1 MTFEGM
7 KRPYPTPRPHKKL
20 FAANPEGECNSPL
33 QSYYYTN
40 GRGASWS
47 VSLSNCVRPKC
58 PIDISTK
65 LRCTQ
70 IIPILLPSTQKL
82 EEPSISPMIKL
93 TGSDS
98 DNFMKITVDIP
109 DEIAQRLGQTGDNL
123 AHKLLEMV
131 IADAYRAG
139 ILSTAEVG
147 RILQL
152 PSRLETHAFLK
163 RMAVYLNYDEIE
175 LERDLQTLKELR
187 AK

>member
-1 MTFEGM
+1 
-7 KRPYPTPRPHKKL
+7 
-20 FAANPEGECNSPL
+20 
-33 QSYYYTN
+33 
-40 GRGASWS
+40 
-47 VSLSNCVRPKC
+47 
-58 PIDISTK
+58 
-65 LRCTQ
+65 
-70 IIPILLPSTQKL
+70 
-82 EEPSISPMIKL
+82 MIEL
-93 TGSDS
+93 TGSGS
-98 DNFMKITVDIP
+98 HNFMQITVDIP

-163 RMAVYLNYDEIE
+163 RMAVYLNYDETE

>member
-1 MTFEGM
+1 MTFLCDTNMISELA
-7 KRPYPTPRPHKKL
+7 RPQPN
-20 FAANPEGECNSPL
+20 AGVL
-33 QSYYYTN
+33 QRMTL
-40 GRGASWS
+40 
-47 VSLSNCVRPKC
+47 SL
-58 PIDISTK
+58 
-65 LRCTQ
+65 
-70 IIPILLPSTQKL
+70 
-82 EEPSISPMIKL
+82 SISPMIEL

-98 DNFMKITVDIP
+98 DNFMQITVDIP

-163 RMAVYLNYDEIE
+163 RMGVYLNYDETE

>member
-1 MTFEGM
+1 
-7 KRPYPTPRPHKKL
+7 
-20 FAANPEGECNSPL
+20 
-33 QSYYYTN
+33 
-40 GRGASWS
+40 
-47 VSLSNCVRPKC
+47 
-58 PIDISTK
+58 
-65 LRCTQ
+65 
-70 IIPILLPSTQKL
+70 
-82 EEPSISPMIKL
+82 MIKL

-131 IADAYRAG
+131 IADAYRAS

-163 RMAVYLNYDEIE
+163 RMGVYLNYDQTE

>member
-1 MTFEGM
+1 
-7 KRPYPTPRPHKKL
+7 
-20 FAANPEGECNSPL
+20 
-33 QSYYYTN
+33 
-40 GRGASWS
+40 
-47 VSLSNCVRPKC
+47 
-58 PIDISTK
+58 
-65 LRCTQ
+65 
-70 IIPILLPSTQKL
+70 
-82 EEPSISPMIKL
+82 MIKL

-152 PSRLETHAFLK
+152 SSRLETHAFLK
-163 RMAVYLNYDEIE
+163 QMGVYLNYDQTE

>member
-1 MTFEGM
+1 MRP
-7 KRPYPTPRPHKKL
+7 KRPL
-20 FAANPEGECNSPL
+20 
-33 QSYYYTN
+33 
-40 GRGASWS
+40 
-47 VSLSNCVRPKC
+47 
-58 PIDISTK
+58 DISTK

-131 IADAYRAG
+131 MG
-139 ILSTAEVG
+139 
-147 RILQL
+147 L
-152 PSRLETHAFLK
+152 PENK
-163 RMAVYLNYDEIE
+163 IPNKKIE
-175 LERDLQTLKELR
+175 KCFFEKVIIFV
-187 AK
+187 